1 MPMVAKTKKK
11 PSEKDARGD
20 GDGFEAILSVD
31 VGESTSLSM
40 KRKSAM
46 MARTKET

>member
-1 MPMVAKTKKK
+1 MPTEAKTKKK
-11 PSEKDARGD
+11 PSEKEASGD

-40 KRKSAM
+40 KR
-46 MARTKET
+46 

>member
-1 MPMVAKTKKK
+1 MPRIAKAKKK
-11 PSEKDARGD
+11 PSEKETSGD